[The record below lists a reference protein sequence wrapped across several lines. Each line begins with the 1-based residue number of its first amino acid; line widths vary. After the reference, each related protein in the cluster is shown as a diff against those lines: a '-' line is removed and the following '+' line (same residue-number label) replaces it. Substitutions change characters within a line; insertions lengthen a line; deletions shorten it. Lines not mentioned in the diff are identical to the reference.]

1 MKSYHSTPIKAF
13 KPELLPIGETFGFVV
28 FFNKVEEQK
37 RGIESAI
44 IKEKIQF
51 PVYTEIEYKMA
62 LSNYRKVDI
71 SGQDGKRKIIN
82 TFINAIYVF
91 DDHLKIIYNG
101 KNKEETV
108 SLEALEGSNL
118 DLFGFFIFARPFF
131 SLWLLI

>member
-1 MKSYHSTPIKAF
+1 MT
-13 KPELLPIGETFGFVV
+13 
-28 FFNKVEEQK
+28 
-37 RGIESAI
+37 
-44 IKEKIQF
+44 
-51 PVYTEIEYKMA
+51 

-91 DDHLKIIYNG
+91 DDHLKIIYNR

>member
-1 MKSYHSTPIKAF
+1 
-13 KPELLPIGETFGFVV
+13 
-28 FFNKVEEQK
+28 
-37 RGIESAI
+37 
-44 IKEKIQF
+44 
-51 PVYTEIEYKMA
+51 MA

-118 DLFGFFIFARPFF
+118 DLSGFFIFARPFF